1 LIPPFRVRTIYFG
14 ICHFTFVIWYLSFV
28 IWYLSF
34 YRMNYAV
41 IRELKRLR
49 ALERGGVDKQPAEC
63 AIALIYP
70 NSYYVGM
77 SSMGFQLVYG
87 LLNALPGVRC
97 ERGFFI
103 PGSQTYTLESLRPL
117 RSFDCVGF
125 SLSCE
130 QDYFNVVEILR
141 RAGIPL
147 ASRERDERHPLIL
160 GGGVCAWLN
169 PEPLADIFD
178 LFVLGEAEV
187 VSAKLFEQIMAGDKG
202 GRARLLR
209 ALAEIPGV
217 YVPRLYEP
225 RYGGE
230 GQLLAVE
237 GIVSGLPAPERQWAG
252 ELDGLPALAPIV
264 TPETDFS
271 DRAIV
276 ELMRGCG
283 RQCRF
288 CVADY
293 AYRAPRLRSRNAI
306 MDAASRARSLG
317 SGVALLGPSL
327 TDHPDLEEVGDEIV
341 RSGGRISVS
350 SVRAGQVSERL
361 LGILARGGLRSL
373 TIAPETPSERLQ
385 RSLNK
390 EVHARDLMRVVE
402 GAAAAGLREL
412 KLYYL
417 IGIEGETETELEAIA
432 QSVRAVAS
440 LIHVRVSVGP
450 LIPKART
457 PLQWAGMEGEGELR
471 RKYRLLKKSIERIPM
486 ARMSNQ
492 SIRGAMT
499 EATLARGD
507 RTLVRHL
514 ELGRLPRAAVERYAL
529 RARGEEELFPWEHI
543 GIGVNREYLWAEY
556 QKYIRGELTS
566 PCAPEKCAACGV
578 CAQPGE
584 G

>member
-1 LIPPFRVRTIYFG
+1 
-14 ICHFTFVIWYLSFV
+14 
-28 IWYLSF
+28 
-34 YRMNYAV
+34 MNYAV

-49 ALERGGVDKQPAEC
+49 ALERGLLNKQPATC
-63 AIALIYP
+63 TVALVYP
-70 NSYYVGM
+70 SSYYVGM

-103 PGSQTYTLESLRPL
+103 PASQTYTLESLRPL

-178 LFVLGEAEV
+178 LFVLGEAEA
-187 VSAKLFEQIMAGDKG
+187 VSAKLFQRIVAGDG
-202 GRARLLR
+202 RGRAHLLR
-209 ALAEIPGV
+209 TLAEIPGV
-217 YVPRLYEP
+217 YVPRMYEP
-225 RYGGE
+225 RYGDE

-237 GIVSGLPAPERQWAG
+237 GIESGLPPLKRQWVE
-252 ELDGLPALAPIV
+252 ELDRWPALAPVV
-264 TPETDFS
+264 TPETDFGEK
-271 DRAIV
+271 AIV

-293 AYRAPRLRSRNAI
+293 AYRAPRLRSRDAI
-306 MDAASRARSLG
+306 VAAASRALSLG
-317 SGVALLGPSL
+317 RGVALLGPSL
-327 TDHPDLEEVGDEIV
+327 TDHPDLEEVADEIV
-341 RSGGRISVS
+341 RRGGRISVS
-350 SVRAGQVSERL
+350 SLRAGRISERL
-361 LGILARGGLRSL
+361 LGVLARGGLRSM

-385 RSLNK
+385 RKLNK
-390 EVHARDLMRVVE
+390 EIHAPDLLRLAE
-402 GAAAAGLREL
+402 GAAASGLKEL

-417 IGIEGETETELEAIA
+417 LGIEGETEEDCEAIVE
-432 QSVRAVAS
+432 QVRGIAS
-440 LIHVRVSVGP
+440 RIPVRVSVGP

-457 PLQWAGMEGEGELR
+457 PLQWVKMEEEGGLR
-471 RKYRLLKKSIERIPM
+471 RKYRVLKKSMGKIPM
-486 ARMSNQ
+486 ARMSSQ
-492 SIRGAMT
+492 SIREAMA

-507 RTLVRHL
+507 RTLVTYL
-514 ELGRLPRAAVERYAL
+514 ALGRLPRAAVEKYAL
-529 RARGEEELFPWEHI
+529 RSRGEGELFPWEHI
-543 GIGVNREYLWAEY
+543 GTGVKREYLWAEY
-556 QKYIRGELTS
+556 RKFLCGERTPS
-566 PCAPEKCAACGV
+566 CRPGQCHVCGACAL
-578 CAQPGE
+578 PG
-584 G
+584 GGR